1 MTTFTTR
8 AFVGLNIV
16 VIPVKMGMMAAT
28 MLPELKTEIPGPRSV
43 ELAAELR
50 KYESHNVTYVASDWP
65 IFWDRA
71 EGSCVWDADGNRF
84 IDITSAFGVSG
95 LGHTHAPLR
104 DAMVEQSGKLM
115 HAMGDVHPTELKIQ
129 VCKKLSEMTFERWG
143 IGTAKTLLANSG
155 AEAVES
161 ALKTAFIA
169 TGKPGVAH
177 FSEGYHGL
185 GYGAL
190 LGGGFDKF
198 RGPFDQQLADVRHV
212 LPFPRRAADFTILRE
227 ELAALPA
234 EKIGA
239 LLVEPFQGR
248 GGKVIPPI
256 GFLKILREWATEND
270 VILIFDEIYSGFNRT
285 GRLFACE
292 WEGIFPDLVC
302 VGKALSGGYP
312 ISACV
317 GRTEVMDKW
326 PVSPGEALHTSTFL
340 GNPVGCAMAVK
351 ALELHSNPAVA
362 VDVDRQG
369 VELMAMLAEID
380 SPFIHEIRGKGL
392 MIGVELRHAD
402 GSAAG
407 DIAGKLL
414 GEMLKRGVVMLAD
427 GPEGNILAF
436 TPPFYITLGE
446 LVYVVQQVTEVLH
459 DLAGGSLRLP
469 Y

>member
-1 MTTFTTR
+1 
-8 AFVGLNIV
+8 
-16 VIPVKMGMMAAT
+16 
-28 MLPELKTEIPGPRSV
+28 MLPELNTEIPGPRSV

-50 KYESHNVTYVASDWP
+50 KYESHNVTYVADDWP
-65 IFWDRA
+65 IFWERA

-84 IDITSAFGVSG
+84 IDVTSAFGVAG

-104 DAMVEQSGKLM
+104 DAMVEQSGKLI
-115 HAMGDVHPTELKIQ
+115 HAMGDVHPTQLKIE
-129 VCKKLSEMTFERWG
+129 VCKRLSEMTFERWG
-143 IGTAKTLLANSG
+143 IGVAKTLLANSG
-155 AEAVES
+155 SEAVES

-169 TGKPGVAH
+169 TGREGVAH
-177 FSEGYHGL
+177 FNNGYHGL

-198 RGPFDQQLADVRHV
+198 RGPFDPQLADVRHTLDFPSCADDLIV
-212 LPFPRRAADFTILRE
+212 LRQQLGE
-227 ELAALPA
+227 LPA
-234 EKIGA
+234 ASIGA
-239 LLVEPFQGR
+239 MLVEPMQGR
-248 GGKVIPPI
+248 GGKVVPPI
-256 GFLKILREWATEND
+256 GFLKILRDWADAHE
-270 VILIFDEIYSGFNRT
+270 VVLIFDEIFSGFNRT

-292 WEGIFPDLVC
+292 WEGVFPDLLC

-317 GRTEVMDKW
+317 GRSEVMDKW

-351 ALELHSNPAVA
+351 ALELHANPAVA
-362 VDVDRQG
+362 ADVERQG
-369 VELMAMLAEID
+369 NELIAMLNEID
-380 SPFIHEIRGKGL
+380 SPYVYEVRGRGL

-402 GSAAG
+402 GAPAG
-407 DIAGKLL
+407 DIAGPLL

-427 GPEGNILAF
+427 GPDGNILAF

-446 LVYVVQQVTEVLH
+446 LVYVVQQVTEALRDYQHGV
-459 DLAGGSLRLP
+459 LRLP

>member
-1 MTTFTTR
+1 
-8 AFVGLNIV
+8 
-16 VIPVKMGMMAAT
+16 
-28 MLPELKTEIPGPRSV
+28 MLPDLKTEIPGPRSV
-43 ELAAELR
+43 AFAAELR
-50 KYESHNVTYVASDWP
+50 KYESHNVTYVAPGWP
-65 IFWDRA
+65 IFWERA

-104 DAMVEQSGKLM
+104 EAMVEQSGKMM
-115 HAMGDVHPTELKIQ
+115 HAMGDVHPTELKID
-129 VCKKLSEMTFERWG
+129 VCRKLSQMTFERWG
-143 IGTAKTLLANSG
+143 KGTAKTLLANSG

-169 TGKPGVAH
+169 TGKAGVAH
-177 FSEGYHGL
+177 FADAYHGL

-190 LGGGFDKF
+190 LGSGFDRF
-198 RGPFDQQLADVRHV
+198 RGPFDAQLADVRHV
-212 LPFPRRAADFTILRE
+212 LSFPRRVSDLAKVE
-227 ELAALPA
+227 QQLAALPA
-234 EKIGA
+234 EQIGA

-256 GFLKILREWATEND
+256 GFLAILREWATAHD
-270 VILIFDEIYSGFNRT
+270 VVLIFDEIYSGFNRT

-292 WEGIFPDLVC
+292 WEGVFPDLIC

-312 ISACV
+312 ISACI
-317 GRTEVMDKW
+317 GRAEVMDKW
-326 PVSPGEALHTSTFL
+326 PVSSGEALHTSTFL

-351 ALELHSNPAVA
+351 ALELHADPAVA
-362 VDVDRQG
+362 VDVERQG
-369 VELMAMLAEID
+369 TELMAMLAEID
-380 SPFIHEIRGKGL
+380 SPLIHEIRGKGM

-407 DIAGKLL
+407 DIAGQLL

-427 GPEGNILAF
+427 GPEGNVLAF

-446 LVYVVQQVTEVLH
+446 LVYVVKQVEEVLH
-459 DLAGGSLRLP
+459 DLTSGTLRLP

>member
-1 MTTFTTR
+1 
-8 AFVGLNIV
+8 
-16 VIPVKMGMMAAT
+16 

-50 KYESHNVTYVASDWP
+50 KYESHNVTYVADDWP
-65 IFWDRA
+65 IFWERA

-84 IDITSAFGVSG
+84 IDVTSAFGVAG

-115 HAMGDVHPTELKIQ
+115 HAMGDVHPTMLKIE
-129 VCKKLSEMTFERWG
+129 VCKRLSEMTFERWG
-143 IGTAKTLLANSG
+143 IGVAKTLLANSG
-155 AEAVES
+155 SEAVES

-169 TGKPGVAH
+169 TGREGVAH
-177 FSEGYHGL
+177 FNDGYHGL

-198 RGPFDQQLADVRHV
+198 RGPFDPQLADVRHALNFPNCTED
-212 LPFPRRAADFTILRE
+212 LPALQKQLD
-227 ELAALPA
+227 ALPA
-234 EKIGA
+234 VSIGA
-239 LLVEPFQGR
+239 LLVEPMQGR
-248 GGKVIPPI
+248 GGKKVPPI
-256 GFLKILREWATEND
+256 GFLKILRDWADAHE
-270 VILIFDEIYSGFNRT
+270 VVLIFDEIYSGFNRT

-292 WEGIFPDLVC
+292 WEGVFPDLLC

-317 GRTEVMDKW
+317 GRAEVMDKW

-351 ALELHSNPAVA
+351 ALELHADPAVA
-362 VDVDRQG
+362 ADVQRQG
-369 VELMAMLAEID
+369 DELIAMLKEID
-380 SPFIHEIRGKGL
+380 SPYVHEVRGRGL

-402 GSAAG
+402 GAPAG
-407 DIAGKLL
+407 DVAGPLL

-427 GPEGNILAF
+427 GPNGNILAF

-446 LVYVVQQVTEVLH
+446 LVYVVQQVTEALRDYQHGV
-459 DLAGGSLRLP
+459 LRLP